1 MCDISYDF
9 LSFISNSI
17 LYISL
22 FSSLF
27 IIVYLYDSILSIP
40 QKLLDKPRK
49 AFLIPEFSMPYSTV
63 PCDFWYECDTK
74 ALFLSSISKSQLKSC
89 SKWGPCVSE
98 SSSNDNVMII
108 E

>member
-1 MCDISYDF
+1 
-9 LSFISNSI
+9 
-17 LYISL
+17 
-22 FSSLF
+22 
-27 IIVYLYDSILSIP
+27 
-40 QKLLDKPRK
+40 
-49 AFLIPEFSMPYSTV
+49 MPYSTV

-108 E
+108 EE